1 MPYDNFNWIHFISV
15 FHRIPFSKRLF
26 RHQIQ
31 KVSKTNA
38 DKFGAQKLMARPVL
52 VVSDAEVQ
60 ILKLQ
65 NAEDFFKFS
74 DN

>member
-1 MPYDNFNWIHFISV
+1 M
-15 FHRIPFSKRLF
+15 
-26 RHQIQ
+26 
-31 KVSKTNA
+31 SKTNA

-65 NAEDFFKFS
+65 NDEDFLRRNFVLSNDIFNENFAN
-74 DN
+74 DA